1 MRYTGKH
8 APSRGASP
16 RFGRMGLALVI
27 MAALFAALTGAV
39 VAYLSSTTGAVS
51 NNFSEAQSGKPV
63 ILENF
68 SGSEKTNVRVDTGE
82 LGYAVYV
89 RAAVVV
95 TWKNGENGSVYGEMP
110 VAGTDYNISYGNDW
124 TYNTAD
130 GFWYYNSD
138 VKNGEDT
145 TALIDSCTPVE
156 GEAPAGYDLNVEII
170 TQTVQALG
178 STDDGSKTAV
188 TDAWGVT
195 MPVGNGG

>member
-8 APSRGASP
+8 APARGASP

-51 NNFSEAQSGKPV
+51 NSFSEAGASDPV
-63 ILENF
+63 INESF
-68 SGSEKTNVRVDTGE
+68 ASDTKTDVKVDTGE

-95 TWKNGENGSVYGEMP
+95 TWKNGENGNVCGQMP
-110 VAGTDYNISYGNDW
+110 VAGTDYNISYGKDW
-124 TYNTAD
+124 NYNAAD
-130 GFWYYNSD
+130 GFWYYNSAVNSGD
-138 VKNGEDT
+138 DT
-145 TALIDSCTPVE
+145 AALIASCTPVE
-156 GEAPAGYDLNVEII
+156 GKAPADYGLNVEII

-188 TDAWGVT
+188 QDAWGVSI
-195 MPVGNGG
+195 GG